1 MSPSWK
7 DNRLI
12 IVKVILCNYKKKRL
26 NSRIDMRWRY
36 SFCLVVLAI
45 LSIAGLSAQGVTY
58 PEPVHKLF
66 EKADAEITEYYHSG
80 KILRYALRRA
90 QDTAQNDTLAFQQS
104 LGRPTIA
111 IPDCEEAEYLR
122 NLVSNSGGIPVDM
135 PRKDCS
141 TIDLRAVSAIWDGVA
156 MPDGWVAASNQYSIL
171 VYKTITDWNIPYIG
185 TSDLTRTIDK
195 GLRRLPCDISS
206 FNALIK
212 KARTFRK
219 AVRLMDDIFSI
230 DTHCDL
236 PDMYQ
241 QGWSVGKRSI
251 SQAGIPKMDEGHL
264 DAQVLISFLWQG
276 STDDVSSKRAAE
288 RNLVKIGQIKKDVE
302 RYPDLCGIAKTPAE
316 AESLRAAGK
325 KAFMIA
331 LENGYGI
338 GKDLG
343 NIKKMKDLGVV
354 YITLCHFRDNSICHT
369 SSRHG
374 SDPSKGLT
382 EFGIKVVEEMNRQ
395 GILVDLSHPSAGTF
409 WDCVKY
415 SKAPVICSHSGAKVI
430 YGHDRGL
437 DDKQLKAL
445 AENGGVIQVYT
456 VPEYLGRP
464 KDSITIDDVMRHFD
478 HCVNVAGAEHVGIGS
493 DFDGGGGV
501 WGCNGD
507 NDLINLTVKMLERGY
522 TSSQIKGFWGGN
534 FMRVLREAQAIANQD

>member
-1 MSPSWK
+1 
-7 DNRLI
+7 
-12 IVKVILCNYKKKRL
+12 
-26 NSRIDMRWRY
+26 MRWRY
-36 SFCLVVLAI
+36 SFCLVILAI
-45 LSIAGLSAQGVTY
+45 LSAIGMGAQGVTY
-58 PEPVHKLF
+58 PEPVRGPF
-66 EKADAEITEYYHSG
+66 EKADAEITEYYQSG

-90 QDTAQNDTLAFQQS
+90 QDTAQNDTLAFQQT
-104 LGRPTIA
+104 LGRPIIA

-122 NLVSNSGGIPVDM
+122 NLVSNSGGVPVDM

-141 TIDLRAVSAIWDGVA
+141 TIDLRAASVTWDGAA
-156 MPDGWVAASNQYSIL
+156 MPDGWVSAANRYSIL
-171 VYKTITDWNIPYIG
+171 VYKTITDWNIPYLG
-185 TSDLTRTIDK
+185 TSALTQTIDK
-195 GLRRLPCDISS
+195 GLRRLPCDIVS
-206 FNALIK
+206 FDALIK

-219 AVRLMDDIFSI
+219 AVKLMDDIFAI

-276 STDDVSSKRAAE
+276 STDDASSKRAAE
-288 RNLVKIGQIKKDVE
+288 RNFAKIEQIKKDVE
-302 RYPDLCGIAKTPAE
+302 RYPALCGIAKTPAE

-354 YITLCHFRDNSICHT
+354 YITLCHFRDNSICNT

-415 SKAPVICSHSGAKVI
+415 SKAPVICSHSGAKAI

-445 AENGGVIQVYT
+445 AENGGIIQVYT